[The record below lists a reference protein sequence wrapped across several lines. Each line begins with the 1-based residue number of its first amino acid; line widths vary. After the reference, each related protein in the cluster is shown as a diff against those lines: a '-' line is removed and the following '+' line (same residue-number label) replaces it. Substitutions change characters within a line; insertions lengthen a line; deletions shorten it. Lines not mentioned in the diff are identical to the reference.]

1 MGYRDMS
8 GLNRGLMQALQHY
21 TPEYKKELLSRSE
34 RTWRPQ
40 EEQSGG
46 DEIRIQ
52 EPVQDELQT
61 GHSES

>member
-1 MGYRDMS
+1 
-8 GLNRGLMQALQHY
+8 MQALQHY